1 MATITFDGVGI
12 ELTQLRAENPS
23 PLEPIAS
30 GGRVRI
36 KKFSISV
43 ATTGQQIEL
52 AEFGKNVAIIG
63 GAVTGG
69 TGALDIG
76 WTATAVPVD
85 TTKDVFLDGGSLAL
99 DATGM
104 FGAYQ
109 VTTTEAT
116 TVFATAGAALANKTG
131 YILYVE
137 NS

>member
-36 KKFSISV
+36 KKFSISA
-43 ATTGQQIEL
+43 ATTGQQIGL

-69 TGALDIG
+69 TGVLDVG
-76 WTATAVPVD
+76 WTATGAPVD
-85 TTKDVFLDGGSLAL
+85 TTKDVFLDGVT
-99 DATGM
+99 TGV
-104 FGAYQ
+104 FEAYQ
-109 VTTTEAT
+109 VTTAEAT

>member
-1 MATITFDGVGI
+1 MASITFDVVGD

-36 KKFSISV
+36 KKFSI
-43 ATTGQQIEL
+43 ATASSGQQVEL

-69 TGALDIG
+69 TGVLDVG
-76 WTATAVPVD
+76 WTATGVPVD
-85 TTKDVFLDGGSLAL
+85 TTKDVFLDGLT
-99 DATGM
+99 TGV
-104 FGAYQ
+104 FEAYQ

-116 TVFATAGAALANKTG
+116 TVFATAGATLANKTG

>member
-1 MATITFDGVGI
+1 MAAITFDGVGT

-36 KKFSISV
+36 KKFSISA
-43 ATTGQQIEL
+43 ATIGQDIEL
-52 AEFGKNVAIIG
+52 IELGKNVAIIG

-85 TTKDVFLDGGSLAL
+85 TTKDVFLDGAE
-99 DATGM
+99 TGV
-104 FGAYQ
+104 FAPYQ

-116 TVFATAGAALANKTG
+116 TVFATAGATLAEKTG

>member
-1 MATITFDGVGI
+1 MAAITFDVAGD
-12 ELTQLRAENPS
+12 ELAQLRAENPS

-36 KKFSISV
+36 KKFSI
-43 ATTGQQIEL
+43 ATASSGQQVEL
-52 AEFGKNVAIIG
+52 AEFGKNVAIVG

-69 TGALDIG
+69 TGVLDVG
-76 WTATAVPVD
+76 WTATGSPVD
-85 TTKDVFLDGGSLAL
+85 TTKDVFLDGLT
-99 DATGM
+99 TGV
-104 FGAYQ
+104 FEAYQ

-116 TVFATAGAALANKTG
+116 TVFATANATLTSKVG